1 MVKRLR
7 GLIFGRP
14 RDPLD
19 PEMSRRVLLA
29 AMLGWVGLGANGLSS
44 ACYGPE
50 KAYVALGV
58 HTELGPFLALATTA
72 TVFIIAVAYSQV
84 MEIFPSGGGSYKIA
98 SQLLGPKFGLVSGS
112 AQVVDYVLTIAVSL
126 ASGTDALFSLLP
138 VSAQSYKLPAEIGL
152 TVLLVVLNLRGMQES
167 IRFLAPI
174 FVGFVLVHA
183 LLIIFGIGSDAP
195 RFVSMWDNASTDIRS
210 LSNQAGWT
218 FVAAVFLRAFAL
230 GGSTYSGVESISNH
244 VNLLAE
250 PRLKNGRMTMLYVAI
265 PLAFTAGGL
274 VLLYSLESVQAVRG
288 QTLNAIAFSA
298 IIAKLGLDNATSQ
311 ALLVVTLALEGAILL
326 VAANSI
332 LIFAPLL
339 LGNMATDSW
348 LPHRFRN
355 LSSRLVRED
364 GVVFIGA
371 CAIAILFWTHGELAL
386 LVVFYSIN
394 VFLCLTFSKLG
405 LCRYWWNRR
414 RELSSRHLVARL
426 VIAAAGLL
434 VALVVLGMTLQEKFF
449 EGGWATICLTLLV
462 VASGIA
468 IRRQYDWVSLQ
479 RRKLDKAFELP
490 KERLSVAKITPPDPA
505 KSTAIFLTTDHWGPT
520 IHTLLWVHRIF
531 HERFRNWVFVSA
543 VEVQASVL
551 SAPETVPD
559 LKAGIERALDQLE
572 AFCAKEG
579 LSTARFVV
587 YGTDPVK
594 SLEDLIKDV
603 SASFPDS
610 VCFANKLILP
620 ANRWFAEWL
629 HNQTA
634 LGLQRQ
640 LHIEGIP
647 LVILPIKL
655 S

>member
-1 MVKRLR
+1 MKRLG
-7 GLIFGRP
+7 GLIFGQP

-19 PEMSRRVLLA
+19 PEISRRVLLA

-72 TVFIIAVAYSQV
+72 TVFVIAVAYSQV
-84 MEIFPSGGGSYKIA
+84 MEIFPSGGGSYRIA

-138 VSAQSYKLPAEIGL
+138 VSAQTYKLPAEIAL
-152 TVLLVVLNLRGMQES
+152 TLLLVVLNLRGMQES

-183 LLIIFGIGSDAP
+183 LLIIFGVGSDAT
-195 RFVSMWDNASTDIRS
+195 RFIRMWDNASTDVRS

-311 ALLVVTLALEGAILL
+311 GLLVVTLALEGAILL

-364 GVVFIGA
+364 GVVFIAA
-371 CAIAILFWTHGELAL
+371 CAIAILLWTNGELAL

-394 VFLCLTFSKLG
+394 VFLCLTLSKLG

-414 RELSSRHLVARL
+414 GELSLRHLVARL

-490 KERLSVAKITPPDPA
+490 KERLSVAKIASPDPA
-505 KSTAIFLTTDHWGPT
+505 RSTAIFLTTDHWGPT

-594 SLEDLIKDV
+594 SLEDLIKEV

-655 S
+655 I

>member
-1 MVKRLR
+1 MKRLG
-7 GLIFGRP
+7 GLIFGQA

-19 PEMSRRVLLA
+19 PEISRRVLLA

-72 TVFIIAVAYSQV
+72 TVFVIAVAYSQV
-84 MEIFPSGGGSYKIA
+84 MEIFPSGGGSYRIA

-138 VSAQSYKLPAEIGL
+138 VSAQTYKLPAEIAL
-152 TVLLVVLNLRGMQES
+152 TLLLVVLNLRGMQES

-183 LLIIFGIGSDAP
+183 LLIIFGVGSDAT
-195 RFVSMWDNASTDIRS
+195 RFIRMWDNASTDVRS

-265 PLAFTAGGL
+265 PLAFTAGGI

-311 ALLVVTLALEGAILL
+311 GLLVITLALEGAILL

-371 CAIAILFWTHGELAL
+371 CAIAILLWTHGELGL

-394 VFLCLTFSKLG
+394 VFLCLTLSKLG

-414 RELSSRHLVARL
+414 GELSLRNLVARL
-426 VIAAAGLL
+426 VIATAGLV
-434 VALVVLGMTLQEKFF
+434 VALVVLLMTLQEKFF

-462 VASGIA
+462 VASGIV

-479 RRKLDKAFELP
+479 RQRLDKVFELP
-490 KERLSVAKITPPDPA
+490 KKRLSVAKMVPPDPA
-505 KSTAIFLTTDHWGPT
+505 QSTAIFLTTNHWGPT
-520 IHTLLWVHRIF
+520 LHTLLWVHRIF

-551 SAPETVPD
+551 SAPETVPN
-559 LKAGIERALDQLE
+559 LKADIERALDQLE
-572 AFCAKEG
+572 AFCANEG
-579 LSTARFVV
+579 LSTARFIVH
-587 YGTDPVK
+587 GTDPVK
-594 SLEDLIKDV
+594 SLEDLIKEA
-603 SASFPDS
+603 SAHFPDS

-640 LHIEGIP
+640 LHLEGIP

-655 S
+655 I